1 MREECEAYVYSG
13 SGKYPSTC
21 TPLFKR
27 LMLQAGETSEVS
39 FATLLQLYSKLRPGL
54 SVSEWMEENFIN
66 SDLIDVRRM
75 IQFGVIKG
83 FLRRTYAYPI
93 WLDHRSL
100 SASIITPQTS
110 PPTTKHPAL
119 HRETTSSTFASIAS
133 SNSPTR
139 PSLARKESSS
149 TFSDASQLSYPSSLG
164 VIPAPLST
172 RRTNS
177 MDSPAP
183 PIESNAYKSSSSR
196 NPTKLQVTGI
206 KEEEVRP
213 AYPSSLPLMLDGKHH
228 TDEICI
234 RYGMALKQLEVA
246 LKLLGTRDGHEARG
260 KEGKFGSRL
269 VMLYV

>member
-1 MREECEAYVYSG
+1 MSF
-13 SGKYPSTC
+13 K
-21 TPLFKR
+21 PLMSR
-27 LMLQAGETSEVS
+27 TGETPTVS
-39 FATLLQLYSKLRPGL
+39 FATLLQFYSKLRPGL

-83 FLRRTYAYPI
+83 FLRRSYAYPI
-93 WLDHRSL
+93 WLDHPSL
-100 SASIITPQTS
+100 SASIVTPQTS

-119 HRETTSSTFASIAS
+119 HRETTSSTFASTAS
-133 SNSPTR
+133 TTSSTR
-139 PSLARKESSS
+139 PSQARQESSS
-149 TFSDASQLSYPSSLG
+149 TFSDAPQLSYPSSLG
-164 VIPAPLST
+164 VTPGPLLT
-172 RRTNS
+172 RRITPI
-177 MDSPAP
+177 DSPAP
-183 PIESNAYKSSSSR
+183 PLESSAYKSNSSR

-246 LKLLGTRDGHEARG
+246 LKLLGTRNGQEGTG

-269 VMLYV
+269 VILYV